1 MGHVAG
7 TTFGSGTQATFP
19 IPAISWGLPP
29 YAGQALGGQLSPQHP
44 YFQPFSNQAISG
56 SGIGNVQ
63 LLPQILQL
71 LQTVPQQLQQLQ
83 ALQQHQI
90 LQLQQLLQ
98 LVPAHLQQLQQLIQ
112 FVPQQLQYLQQQPFG
127 AGMSGPVGFGITPQG
142 FAGQGASYVM

>member
-7 TTFGSGTQATFP
+7 TTFGIGTPTTFP
-19 IPAISWGLPP
+19 LPAISWGLPP
-29 YAGQALGGQLSPQHP
+29 YAGQALGGQPFPQQP

-63 LLPQILQL
+63 LPPQILQL
-71 LQTVPQQLQQLQ
+71 LQAVSQQLQQVQ

-90 LQLQQLLQ
+90 LQIQQLLQ
-98 LVPAHLQQLQQLIQ
+98 LVPAHLQQLQQMIQ

-127 AGMSGPVGFGITPQG
+127 AAGPVGFGFTPQG
-142 FAGQGASYVM
+142 FTGQGASYVM